1 MVCSG
6 TTPWKIEFKSNCHMT
21 TLLESIVV
29 EPAAPANAAVIWMHG
44 LGADGHDFEP
54 VVPEFDLPPSLHVRF
69 IFPHAP
75 YRPITI
81 NGGHVMR
88 GWYDIAELNSLR
100 QEDAVGI
107 RASAHAIEAL
117 LAQQIASGI
126 PAQRIILAGF
136 SQGAALAL
144 HTALRYPQLL
154 AGIIALSGY
163 LPLVASFPAEAHS
176 ANARTPI
183 FLAHGTDDQVVP
195 LHLGENTRAVLE
207 RNNYVVTWRT
217 YPMPHSVC
225 VQEIRDIA
233 EFLSGRLSEEA

>member
-1 MVCSG
+1 
-6 TTPWKIEFKSNCHMT
+6 MT
-21 TLLESIVV
+21 AALESIVV
-29 EPAAPANAAVIWMHG
+29 EPTAPANAAVIWMHG
-44 LGADGHDFEP
+44 LGADGRDFEP
-54 VVPEFDLPPSLHVRF
+54 VVPEFDLRSPLHARC

-100 QEDAVGI
+100 VEDEPGI
-107 RASAHAIEAL
+107 RASGHAIEAL
-117 LAQQIASGI
+117 IAQQVALGI
-126 PAQRIILAGF
+126 PARRIVLAGF

-144 HTALRYPQLL
+144 HAGLRYAQPL

-163 LPLVASFPAEAHS
+163 LPLVAALPAEAHS

-183 FLAHGTDDQVVP
+183 FLAHGTQDNVVP
-195 LHLGENTRAVLE
+195 LLLGERTRAVLE
-207 RNNYVVTWRT
+207 RDKYVVTWRT

-225 VQEIRDIA
+225 AQEIRDIA
-233 EFLSGRLSEEA
+233 EFLRGRFSEA